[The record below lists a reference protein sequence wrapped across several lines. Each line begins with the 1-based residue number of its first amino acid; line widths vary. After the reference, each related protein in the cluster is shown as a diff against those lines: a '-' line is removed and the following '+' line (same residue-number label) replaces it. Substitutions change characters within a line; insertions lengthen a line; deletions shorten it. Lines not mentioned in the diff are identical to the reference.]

1 MPPVHALPHAPQ
13 SALSEV
19 RSTHP
24 PAHADRPAVHAAAH
38 VPELQSAFVPL
49 HALPHLPQLAALAV
63 KSTHVPLHTLM
74 PAGQTHVPTPAADA
88 VQNVPPVHFAPHA
101 PQLALSEV
109 RSTHAPLQLVVPVLH
124 PAELQALFEHVCVFE
139 QALPHAPQLFGSVAV
154 VTQATP
160 PSEQDIW
167 PAAQTQL
174 DATQVLPPPHIVPQV
189 PQLFGSVPSE
199 TQFPLQLVRP
209 GPQPPS
215 AIAASASP
223 DAFASA
229 SPVAAVPSS
238 DAVASA
244 SVPDGESCVI
254 VASMPPSTG
263 PPSTAESPEDTAS
276 PPSPPSPGATPE
288 LWPPHPAM
296 SARSAHPVTTTASQ
310 LRKDPDERMRPPS
323 LCFRPLKPP
332 TPQAARAEAKATP
345 RQYSTITLPL

>member
-1 MPPVHALPHAPQ
+1 LPPVHALPHAPQ

-24 PAHADRPAVHAAAH
+24 PEQADRPAVHVLAQ
-38 VPELQSAFVPL
+38 VPEVQSEFAPL
-49 HALPHLPQLAALAV
+49 HALPHLPQLAALVV
-63 KSTHVPLHTLM
+63 KSTHVPLHAVV
-74 PAGQTHVPTPAADA
+74 PAGQTHVPTPAVGAA
-88 VQNVPPVHFAPHA
+88 QNVPPVHFAPHA

-109 RSTHAPLQLVVPVLH
+109 RSTHAPLQFVVPVPQ
-124 PAELQALFEHVCVFE
+124 PAEPHELFEHVCVLE

-167 PAAQTQL
+167 PAAQVQL
-174 DATQVLPPPHIVPQV
+174 DATQVLPPPHVVPHW

-215 AIAASASP
+215 AVAASASP

-229 SPVAAVPSS
+229 SPVALPSS

-244 SVPDGESCVI
+244 AAPDRESCII
-254 VASMPPSTG
+254 VASVPPSTG
-263 PPSTAESPEDTAS
+263 RPSTAESAEREAS
-276 PPSPPSPGATPE
+276 PPAPPAPLESS
-288 LWPPHPAM
+288 PPHPA
-296 SARSAHPVTTTASQ
+296 APATSAHPVSTTATQ
-310 LRKDPDERMRPPS
+310 LHKDTGERISPPPRV
-323 LCFRPLKPP
+323 RPLE
-332 TPQAARAEAKATP
+332 AARSRGRRVPKQGA
-345 RQYSTITLPL
+345 RHGNRSTGAIAL